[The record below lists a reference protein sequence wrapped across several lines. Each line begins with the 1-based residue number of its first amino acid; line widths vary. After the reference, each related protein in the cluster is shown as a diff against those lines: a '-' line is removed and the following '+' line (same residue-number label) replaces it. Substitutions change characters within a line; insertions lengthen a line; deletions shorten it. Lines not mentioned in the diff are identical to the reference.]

1 MPIAQVHGAEM
12 DSEEVG
18 SGPPLLL
25 SPGGW
30 QGVLASDQPV
40 IAALS
45 QAHRVIAYDRRFG
58 GQSTSPLV
66 VQTWD
71 MGCQD
76 VIGLLDVLSIE
87 TAYLG
92 GGSCG
97 AAIAFGCAVRSPQR
111 VRAIFPSNIAG
122 GLICHTYLAMTL
134 FKRAEMAVFPAYS
147 SHTRK
152 PSMRVSREPTSGFM
166 HQAVRGA
173 RRSSWSLATCR
184 SRSCLGRCRPCGV
197 RPVDVLRAVE
207 SLECRHP
214 TQPQK
219 AATQRH
225 HRDSCGHAQ
234 VNGAHHPMHH
244 PADPEPDRYPH
255 ARAHQRHNGY
265 LCPSPAKVKST
276 ATLSGEARRTASWP
290 VRKLYDQ
297 PYVDR
302 FLALTLTPSMGLP
315 HPDSSPLYI

>member
-40 IAALS
+40 LAALS

-111 VRAIFPSNIAG
+111 VRAIFPSTIAG

-152 PSMRVSREPTSGFM
+152 PSMRVSREPTSGFR
-166 HQAVRGA
+166 HQAVRGTTIFVVA
-173 RRSSWSLATCR
+173 FDVPISILPGALSTMWCQT
-184 SRSCLGRCRPCGV
+184 GRCPHGWREPRVSTSDSATESCHPAPPPRFMWPCPGQWRAPPDAPSSRPRARSLSTRPC
-197 RPVDVLRAVE
+197 
-207 SLECRHP
+207 SP
-214 TQPQK
+214 TP
-219 AATQRH
+219 
-225 HRDSCGHAQ
+225 
-234 VNGAHHPMHH
+234 
-244 PADPEPDRYPH
+244 
-255 ARAHQRHNGY
+255 
-265 LCPSPAKVKST
+265 
-276 ATLSGEARRTASWP
+276 
-290 VRKLYDQ
+290 
-297 PYVDR
+297 
-302 FLALTLTPSMGLP
+302 
-315 HPDSSPLYI
+315 